1 VIFVDQAG
9 FYPFPPLTHTYAPRG
24 QTPIITGYATRDHLS
39 AICGLTLTGELLRLD
54 VQAQAFK
61 GPDVVRFL
69 RQLVRQVAGPLT
81 VIWDGAPIHRGQA
94 VRAFL
99 ASPTG
104 HQVEVVQLPGYA
116 PDLNPAEGVWE
127 HLKGTELANVC
138 CDDLAQLWRELHQAK
153 QRLRQRPAALL
164 GCVKQP
170 GFYV

>member
-1 VIFVDQAG
+1 MDQAG

-39 AICGLTLTGELLRLD
+39 AMCGLTLTGELLRLD
-54 VQAQAFK
+54 VQAGTYK

-81 VIWDGAPIHRGQA
+81 IIWDGAPIHRSQA

-99 ASPTG
+99 TSPTG
-104 HQVEVVQLPGYA
+104 RQVEVVQLPGYA

-138 CDDLAQLWRELHQAK
+138 CDNLAQLWRELHQAK

-170 GFYV
+170 GIYI